1 MLEIFHIQITWVIF
15 QQFIRRDLKPVAL
28 PWLSLLEF
36 SLLLPYSNLHK
47 KTGIRFFSKKLLQKY
62 LFKIPLWDKVM
73 TPLLIL
79 TMSSENLKWKQHFHT
94 VTFRNCLLLNMAV
107 WRSYILR
114 AKNLRQT
121 ILRNEGL
128 LSLLTWVFI
137 DLMIRGFEL
146 VTCRFELVT
155 RGFELVTRGFELVT
169 RGL

>member
-79 TMSSENLKWKQHFHT
+79 TISSKNSKWKQHFHT
-94 VTFRNCLLLNMAV
+94 CLTELNIKKATRQKQGTLMSNQCLICHCWCNV
-107 WRSYILR
+107 EELTVSSSS
-114 AKNLRQT
+114 NLVAQHKV
-121 ILRNEGL
+121 L
-128 LSLLTWVFI
+128 
-137 DLMIRGFEL
+137 
-146 VTCRFELVT
+146 C
-155 RGFELVTRGFELVT
+155 
-169 RGL
+169 